1 MSDTASPRATRAW
14 ALAQAVRDPYVILIT
29 IYIFVP
35 WFVRAVVGDPV
46 QGQALVAQGGKWG
59 GWAVMLS
66 MPLLGAT
73 IDRLG
78 PRKPLLAPVVRETCR

>member
-29 IYIFVP
+29 IYIFMP

-73 IDRLG
+73 IVRLG
-78 PRKPLLAPVVRETCR
+78 PR

>member
-1 MSDTASPRATRAW
+1 
-14 ALAQAVRDPYVILIT
+14 VRDPYVILIT

-78 PRKPLLAPVVRETCR
+78 PRKPLLAPVVRETCRSARGILLLSPWLLRPA